1 MSRTLRVAATLAL
14 VLALGACHANPPA
27 AGAPAGANPRFD
39 IYTPVTLTA
48 EIIRKFAEGIGD
60 PHPLYMD
67 EDYARGTPFGG
78 IIAPPSIHI
87 MLMFAC
93 TDEKDWM
100 RSPGTINASQSWFY
114 NVPARPGDTI
124 LMVGKCLDRY
134 IKKGRLFAIHE
145 NVFYNQK
152 DEVVCSGRGW
162 TIRPE

>member
-1 MSRTLRVAATLAL
+1 MSEFNWDGFEQDFWKLAGERKAWDEIIPGELRGTV
-14 VLALGACHANPPA
+14 
-27 AGAPAGANPRFD
+27 
-39 IYTPVTLTA
+39 PVTLTT
-48 EIIRKFAEGIGD
+48 EVIRKFAVGIGD
-60 PHPLYMD
+60 PHPLYTD
-67 EDYARGTPFGG
+67 ESYARSGPFGG
-78 IIAPPSIHI
+78 IIAPPTIHI

-124 LMVGKCLDRY
+124 RMVGKCLDRY

-145 NVFYNQK
+145 NVYTNQK